1 MKKILIIAAVLALAG
16 GGWYY
21 FKNGKKTGEIK
32 YAKAEAFLKDISE
45 FVETTGEVIPMNR
58 VEVQPPSSGRIEQ
71 IVVDEGDKI
80 KAGEVMALMSS
91 TDRVAILD
99 AARAMGD
106 DQFKNWKESYKPIK
120 IISPL
125 DGTIILKDVVEG
137 QTVGQSTVLFAI
149 SDNLILNANV
159 DEADIGKVR
168 EGQSAS
174 IVLDAYPNNPVNGK
188 VFQILDEGKNQS
200 NVITYK
206 VKIRPGQVPPFFK
219 SQMTAN
225 IKIEVAKKRN
235 ALLIPSAAI
244 TVDPSG
250 STAVITEVTD
260 KKPIYTKIETGL
272 DQGDMVEVTK
282 GLEEGDTV
290 MFAGK
295 NYRPQQAADSG
306 SNPLMPKRPNMPRG
320 AARAMR

>member
-1 MKKILIIAAVLALAG
+1 MKKILIIIAVLALAG

-21 FKNGKKTGEIK
+21 FKNGKKTAEVR
-32 YAKAEAFLKDISE
+32 YARAEVVAKDVSE
-45 FVETTGEVIPMNR
+45 FVETTGEVVPLNR
-58 VEVQPPSSGRIEQ
+58 VEVQPPSGGRIEQ

-91 TDRVAILD
+91 ADRVAILD

-106 DQFKNWKESYKPIK
+106 DQYKNWKDSYKPIK

-125 DGTIILKDVVEG
+125 NGTIILKDVVEG
-137 QTVGQSTVLFAI
+137 QTVGGSTVLFAI
-149 SDNLILNANV
+149 SDSLILTANV
-159 DEADIGKVR
+159 DESDIGKVR

-174 IVLDAYPNNPVNGK
+174 IVLDAYPDKPVQGR

-206 VKIRPGQVPPFFK
+206 VKIKPNTVPSFFK

-225 IKIEVAKKRN
+225 IKIEVARKKG
-235 ALLIPSAAI
+235 ALLIPTVAV

-250 STAVITEVTD
+250 STAVITDVVD
-260 KKPIYTKIETGL
+260 KKPVYQKIETGL
-272 DQGDMVEVTK
+272 DQGDMVEVTS
-282 GLEEGDTV
+282 GLAEGDTI
-290 MFAGK
+290 MYAGRS
-295 NYRPQQAADSG
+295 YRAQKASTEG
-306 SNPLMPKRPNMPRG
+306 TNPLMPGRPKMAKG
-320 AARAMR
+320 AARAMH

>member
-1 MKKILIIAAVLALAG
+1 MKKILIIVIVLAAVS

-21 FKNGKKTGEIK
+21 FKNGKKTGEVS
-32 YAKAEAFLKDISE
+32 YVRVKAFAKDISE
-45 FVETTGEVIPMNR
+45 FVETTGEVIPLNR
-58 VEVQPPSSGRIEQ
+58 VEIQPPSSGRIEQ

-80 KAGEVMALMSS
+80 KAGEIMALMSS

-106 DQFKNWKESYKPIK
+106 DQYRTWKDSYKPIK

-137 QTVGQSTVLFAI
+137 QTVGQATVLFAI
-149 SDNLILNANV
+149 SDKLILSANV
-159 DEADIGKVR
+159 DESDVGKVR
-168 EGQSAS
+168 EGQAAS
-174 IVLDAYPNNPVNGK
+174 IVLDAYPDNPVKGK

-206 VKIRPGQVPPFFK
+206 VKIRPARVPPFFK

-225 IKIEVAKKRN
+225 IKIEVARKRN
-235 ALLIPSAAI
+235 ALLIPSAAVAI
-244 TVDPSG
+244 DPLG
-250 STAVITEVTD
+250 GTAVITEITD
-260 KKPIYTKIETGL
+260 KKPVYQTIETGL

-282 GLEEGDTV
+282 GLKEGDTV
-290 MFAGK
+290 MFAGE
-295 NYRPQQAADSG
+295 NYMPQQASDSG
-306 SNPLMPKRPNMPRG
+306 SNPLMPKRPKMPRG
-320 AARAMR
+320 ARRAMH